1 MIAAPDAKSAL
12 PELTPP
18 SRFNACDVRR
28 RSERLKRLGEDVLA
42 QEPDSGDFLL
52 NPDIAASLKSRS
64 ARDAAVLVPIVRR
77 EPEATVLLT
86 RRTDHLPSHA
96 GQIAFPGGKIDA
108 DDNGP
113 VAASLREAHEE
124 IGLAS
129 ESVDLLG
136 FGDTYV
142 TGSGYRIVP
151 VVGLVEADPDLTVN
165 RDEVAAIFEVPLS
178 FLMDARNHHQGR
190 RTWQGRERK
199 FYVMPYYEHYIWGV
213 TAGIVRTLYERMYES

>member
-1 MIAAPDAKSAL
+1 MNAAPDAKIAL
-12 PELTPP
+12 PEPAP
-18 SRFNACDVRR
+18 KPRFHAADVLRR
-28 RSERLKRLGEDVLA
+28 AERLKRLGEDVLR

-52 NPDIAASLKSRS
+52 NPDIAVSLKSRS
-64 ARDAAVLVPIVRR
+64 ARDAAVLVPIVSR

-96 GQIAFPGGKIDA
+96 GQIAFPGGKIDP
-108 DDNGP
+108 DDTGP
-113 VAASLREAHEE
+113 VAASLREANEE
-124 IGLAS
+124 IGLTS
-129 ESVDLLG
+129 DNVDVLG

-151 VVGLVEADPDLTVN
+151 VVGLVRPDPDLTVN